1 MKLFPEFFKS
11 KEDTKDL
18 KIISNA
24 LVPIKSSYPV
34 YNEIHQF
41 KKLEDNKRNIENLE
55 QKFVDLSNIHNS
67 VTSLFEQKNNILL
80 RKHLN
85 LQQKNTDQL
94 IQQYCQQT
102 AVAQKFSNALQYKD
116 KKNQKHWEK
125 YWKIKYWKRRR
136 SKQLCYFVVS
146 CYLYYWL
153 KEGGYI
159 CLLEEKYLESKK
171 WLNKIKGD
179 WTEYKDHK
187 LDQIKKKYKS

>member
-116 KKNQKHWEK
+116 KKNQKH
-125 YWKIKYWKRRR
+125 
-136 SKQLCYFVVS
+136 
-146 CYLYYWL
+146 
-153 KEGGYI
+153 
-159 CLLEEKYLESKK
+159 
-171 WLNKIKGD
+171 
-179 WTEYKDHK
+179 
-187 LDQIKKKYKS
+187 